1 MAAGSQNKS
10 LSMERKTKWGVIY
23 CPKEGSARTH
33 KRWKKICA
41 YMQEQGIQFDFVQ
54 SEGAGSVERLAGML
68 TENGYATIVIVGGDA
83 ALNHALNGIMHA
95 QRPGGRL
102 PVLGVVPN
110 GFGNDFAKY
119 WKLEADDYKK
129 TVDSLMRRRTR
140 KIDVGTADVETAG
153 GRETYYF
160 LNGLNVGLTA
170 SVVNV
175 RRKARGLR
183 GWLNAAYL
191 YAVARVLLH
200 RMDFK
205 MDFRL
210 NADRRRQRYVAF
222 CAGSSR
228 SYGLTPSAV
237 PYNGQLD
244 ITAVAYP
251 QIKQLFVGLWL
262 LFTGRFLRCR
272 DIRIWRTQHV
282 SFSNPEHAPVSL
294 DGRVLRTKVES
305 MEIGIQ
311 PECLEFMIP

>member
-1 MAAGSQNKS
+1 
-10 LSMERKTKWGVIY
+10 MERKTKWGVLY
-23 CPKEGSARTH
+23 CPKEGSAKTH

-41 YMQEQGIQFDFVQ
+41 YMHEQGIQFDFVQ

-68 TENGYATIVIVGGDA
+68 TENGYATIVVVGGDA

-95 QRPGGRL
+95 QRPDGPL
-102 PVLGVVPN
+102 PALGVVPN

-119 WKLEADDYKK
+119 WKLDEDDYKK
-129 TVDSLMRRRTR
+129 TVGSLMLHRTR
-140 KIDVGTADVETAG
+140 KIDVGTAAVCTDE
-153 GRETYYF
+153 GRKTYYF

-170 SVVNV
+170 SVINV

-183 GWLNAAYL
+183 GLLNAGYL
-191 YAVARVLLH
+191 YGLGKVLLH

-210 NADRRRQRYVAF
+210 NADHRQQRYVAF

-251 QIKQLFVGLWL
+251 QVKQLFVGLYL
-262 LFTGRFLRCR
+262 LFAGRFLRCR
-272 DIRIWRTQHV
+272 DVCIWRTRHV

-294 DGRVLRTKVES
+294 DGRMLRAKVKS
-305 MEIGIQ
+305 MEIGIL
-311 PECLEFMIP
+311 PECLEFIIP